1 MRLGECEKKYN
12 NIHAERSEAG
22 NFLKK
27 IKNKGPKIHY
37 FSLKSA
43 KRCIRD
49 SPYLGRGGPMAPMP
63 PPGSA
68 TDNKLATKYR
78 TWKYEMTD
86 NMELC

>member
-1 MRLGECEKKYN
+1 MKKKKKYSCQ
-12 NIHAERSEAG
+12 AKRGWKFFE
-22 NFLKK
+22 K

-49 SPYLGRGGPMAPMP
+49 SPYLGQRGGAMAPMP

-68 TDNKLATKYR
+68 TAYAHITLKMKTEHATLHNNQS
-78 TWKYEMTD
+78 T
-86 NMELC
+86 